1 MVLAF
6 KACPNVLFG
15 FRSFHHKS
23 QLVII
28 IRFSLPCNWA
38 FWSAA
43 LFFALRA
50 MSQIT
55 YQQLIH
61 ISCGIVRIK
70 SSHKKFTQ
78 KQFQHFFLD
87 NNYVAASPLVR
98 RGLARRDD
106 GLASF
111 ILLCACDIGERTS
124 DYAGVRFFA

>member
-1 MVLAF
+1 MLAF

-61 ISCGIVRIK
+61 ISCGIVQAK
-70 SSHKKFTQ
+70 SSLDKFTE
-78 KQFQHFFLD
+78 KHFQLFYRYA
-87 NNYVAASPLVR
+87 NYVVASPLVR
-98 RGLARRDD
+98 RPSARRDD

-111 ILLCACDIGERTS
+111 IILCACDIGEHTS
-124 DYAGVRFFA
+124 DYAGMRFFA